1 LDNRGVAVLFD
12 YFVAPSD
19 AVAATVVDR
28 IGGPGSSA
36 HPAAPAAFPTVR
48 APGVDPVVLT
58 GRLEELL
65 TGRTFEEIL
74 DDPTS
79 GPVAARDGG
88 ARAVVRLTTSLAEAL
103 ARADESRLEAV
114 APAWSRSREFWGRGD
129 PVALADLLRSLAAVA
144 RKAVDEEQAIYCWVC
159 A

>member
-1 LDNRGVAVLFD
+1 VDNHRVAILFD

-19 AVAATVVDR
+19 AIAATVVDR

-36 HPAAPAAFPTVR
+36 HPAAPSAFPTVR

-58 GRLEELL
+58 GRLEALL
-65 TGRTFEEIL
+65 TGRSFEEIL

-79 GPVAARDGG
+79 GPVAARRGG
-88 ARAVVRLTTSLAEAL
+88 ERAVVRLTTSLVEAL
-103 ARADESRLEAV
+103 AKADEPQLTSVAV
-114 APAWSRSREFWGRGD
+114 PWARSREFWGRGD
-129 PVALADLLRSLAAVA
+129 ADALADLLRSLAAVA
-144 RKAVDEEQAIYCWVC
+144 RGAVDEGHAIYCWVC